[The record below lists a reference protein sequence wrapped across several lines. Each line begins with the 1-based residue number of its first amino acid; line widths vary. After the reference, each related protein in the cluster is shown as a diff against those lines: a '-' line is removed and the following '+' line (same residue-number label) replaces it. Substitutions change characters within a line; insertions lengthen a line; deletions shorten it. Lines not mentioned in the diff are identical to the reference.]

1 VTDHEHD
8 ELRARLQAADPAS
21 SLARSHPDR
30 VARLLEETMSHSHT
44 PEPRPA
50 DSRQRRPMAWL
61 LAAAAVVLIAG
72 AGAFAATSGDQDS
85 RSPEAGTEPTAST
98 SAVSTTELEAPGAG
112 ATSGR
117 CLPPSAEVLS
127 GAEVAFDGTVEDIE
141 DGLVTLRPT
150 HWYAGSPTDLVTVK
164 GPSEEL
170 QQLLV
175 AVDFQDGGRY
185 LVAASKNGQ
194 VMVCGFS
201 AEHSASLERLYGQ
214 AFGQ

>member
-1 VTDHEHD
+1 MSEEHD
-8 ELRARLQAADPAS
+8 ELRARLRAADPAS
-21 SLARSHPDR
+21 SLPRSDPDR
-30 VARLLEETMSHSHT
+30 VARLLEDTMSH
-44 PEPRPA
+44 PETTEARSDGTRHRGPLT
-50 DSRQRRPMAWL
+50 W

-72 AGAFAATSGDQDS
+72 VGVFAVMNGGQDS
-85 RSPEAGTEPTAST
+85 GTPTAGTEPSAST
-98 SAVSTTELEAPGAG
+98 GAGDVTALRAPGAG
-112 ATSGR
+112 ATTGR
-117 CLPPSAEVLS
+117 CLPPSADALS
-127 GAEVAFDGTVEDIE
+127 GANVAFDGTVDKIS
-141 DGLVTLRPT
+141 GSLVTLRPT

-185 LVAASKNGQ
+185 LVAASNGGQ

-201 AEHSASLERLYGQ
+201 DKFSPRLEQLYGE